1 MMRQK
6 RGGGLIVALD
16 VPRRSDALRL
26 VDDLGDAASFYKIGL
41 ELFAAGEGRQLL
53 DDLTKRGLSVFADLK
68 LFDVPATVARATA
81 TLADSGAK
89 FLTVH
94 GNDAMMAAAAAAK
107 GDMKILAVTAL
118 TSLDA
123 GDMKDLGFDCD
134 VHDVVLSRA
143 RRALACGCDGVVS
156 SGLEVA
162 ALRAECG
169 DKLILVTPGVRPVIN
184 DEESQSINKNNQSPD
199 NKDDQ
204 KRISTPAAII
214 RAGGDYIVV
223 GRPIRDA
230 KNPRE
235 AAIKINSQLSEATTP

>member
-1 MMRQK
+1 MMQQK

-16 VPRRSDALRL
+16 VPRRADALRL
-26 VDDLGDAASFYKIGL
+26 VDELGDAASFYKIGL
-41 ELFAAGEGRQLL
+41 ELFAAGDGRQLI
-53 DDLTKRGLSVFADLK
+53 DDLTKRNLSVFADLK
-68 LFDVPATVARATA
+68 LFDVPATVGRATA
-81 TLADSGAK
+81 ALANSGAK

-94 GNDAMMAAAAAAK
+94 GNDAMMAAAAKAK
-107 GDMKILAVTAL
+107 GEMKILAVTAL

-123 GDMKDLGFDCD
+123 GDMHDLGFRVD
-134 VHDVVLSRA
+134 VRDVVLSRA

-169 DKLILVTPGVRPVIN
+169 DKLILVTPGVRPVVN
-184 DEESQSINKNNQSPD
+184 DEED
-199 NKDDQ
+199 NADKDDQ
-204 KRISTPAAII
+204 KRISTPAEII

-230 KNPRE
+230 KNPRQ
-235 AAIKINSQLSEATTP
+235 AAITINNELTAAAIPL

>member
-1 MMRQK
+1 MMQQK
-6 RGGGLIVALD
+6 RGGLIVALD
-16 VPRRSDALRL
+16 VPRRADALKL
-26 VDDLGDAASFYKIGL
+26 VEELGDAASFYKIGL

-53 DDLTKRGLSVFADLK
+53 DDLAKRDLSVFADLK

-81 TLADSGAK
+81 TLANSGAK

-94 GNDAMMAAAAAAK
+94 GNDAMMAAAAKAK
-107 GDMKILAVTAL
+107 GDLKILAVTAL

-123 GDMKDLGFDCD
+123 GDMNDLGFDCN
-134 VHDVVLSRA
+134 VRDVVLSRA

-169 DKLILVTPGVRPVIN
+169 EKLILVTPGVRPVIN
-184 DEESQSINKNNQSPD
+184 NE
-199 NKDDQ
+199 DDQ
-204 KRISTPAAII
+204 KRTSPPGDII
-214 RAGGDYIVV
+214 RSGGDYVVV

-230 KNPRE
+230 KNPR
-235 AAIKINSQLSEATTP
+235 AAAMAINAELAAAVKKE